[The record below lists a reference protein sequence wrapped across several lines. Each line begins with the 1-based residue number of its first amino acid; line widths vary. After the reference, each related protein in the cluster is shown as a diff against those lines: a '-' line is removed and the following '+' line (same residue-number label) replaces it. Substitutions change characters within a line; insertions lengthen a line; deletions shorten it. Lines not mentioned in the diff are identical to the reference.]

1 MEELRFWMKREEGR
15 DELGW
20 EGESEVRE
28 TCLRDGIWEIESERY
43 GEGRRERER
52 EERSEEGRGQ
62 GEGDREGVVAG

>member
-1 MEELRFWMKREEGR
+1 MKREEGR

-52 EERSEEGRGQ
+52 EER
-62 GEGDREGVVAG
+62 